1 MCFELWSR
9 LLFLLATD
17 RSFPL
22 WYGPVKSKGV
32 HILDLSITDVLLP
45 PLLPHHRDTH
55 THARTHTNTH
65 INFDLLWPWTSSAS
79 KYILFFLVAFIKHM
93 HYKKGSSLVDI
104 SNFSKTKGL
113 SGNQG
118 LNKNSKLRQKTKDK
132 VNSS

>member
-9 LLFLLATD
+9 LFFLLVTD

-22 WYGPVKSKGV
+22 WYGPVRSICV
-32 HILDLSITDVLLP
+32 HILNLSITYVLLA
-45 PLLPHHRDTH
+45 PLLPHHRGTH
-55 THARTHTNTH
+55 THKYTHKFH
-65 INFDLLWPWTSSAS
+65 LFWRWTSSTS

-118 LNKNSKLRQKTKDK
+118 LNKNSKFRQKTKDK
-132 VNSS
+132 VNSI